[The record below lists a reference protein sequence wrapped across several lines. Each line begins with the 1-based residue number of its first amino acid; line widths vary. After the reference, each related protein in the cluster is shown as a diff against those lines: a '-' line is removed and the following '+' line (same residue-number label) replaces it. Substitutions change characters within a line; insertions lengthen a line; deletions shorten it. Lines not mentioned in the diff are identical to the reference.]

1 MAGEDFP
8 MAGEDFGQPASPQ
21 PIEIHWIFLIFLILA
36 VGRPEAWRYGI
47 RWFSMK
53 FRRKNV
59 VIMKRHQECEQ
70 NPLKLIHSSAKH
82 YFEVHCTHLG
92 ACCAV
97 WTRF

>member
-1 MAGEDFP
+1 MAGEDFRMAGEDFP

-53 FRRKNV
+53 IRRKNAGNHEKTPG
-59 VIMKRHQECEQ
+59 M
-70 NPLKLIHSSAKH
+70 
-82 YFEVHCTHLG
+82 
-92 ACCAV
+92 
-97 WTRF
+97 